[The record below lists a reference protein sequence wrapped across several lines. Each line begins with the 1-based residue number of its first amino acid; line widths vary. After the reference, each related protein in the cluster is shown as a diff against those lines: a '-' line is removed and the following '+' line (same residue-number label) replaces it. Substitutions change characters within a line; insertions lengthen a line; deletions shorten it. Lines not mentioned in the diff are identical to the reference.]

1 MQDPDRKPGLGPT
14 AWTGCNAMPVAA
26 RTMSAYRCAT
36 RGKARMRTQVGII
49 GAGPAGLLLARMLQ
63 QRGIES
69 VVLEAR
75 SRTHVEGRIR
85 AGLLE
90 QGSVETMT
98 EAGVAERLH
107 REGLVH
113 HGLRLRFGGAEHR
126 IALSRLT
133 GRVVTIYG
141 QQEAVKDMIAL
152 RLADGLPLLFEVA
165 EVAVHDVATARPR
178 ITFRHEG
185 REQAIDCD
193 VIAGCDGFHGIC
205 RAAIPPGEL
214 TVFDRPY
221 PFAWL
226 GILARA
232 PPMSEELIYARHARG
247 FALATMR
254 SASVSRL
261 YLQCAPEEDPAE
273 WSDDRIWSELAT
285 RLGARDG
292 ELQAGPILQR
302 GVTAMRSFVAETMRH
317 GRLFLAGDA
326 AHIVPPTGAKG
337 MNLAIAD
344 VRVLVRALEAF
355 FAGKGEALMDA
366 YSATC
371 LDRVWKV
378 QRFSWWMTQLL
389 HRYDGGDGF
398 EECVR
403 LAELDYL
410 AGSAAAQATL
420 AENYVGLPYAD

>member
-1 MQDPDRKPGLGPT
+1 
-14 AWTGCNAMPVAA
+14 
-26 RTMSAYRCAT
+26 
-36 RGKARMRTQVGII
+36 MRTQVGII

-75 SRTHVEGRIR
+75 SRSHVEGRIR

-90 QGSVETMT
+90 QGAVETLT
-98 EAGVAERLH
+98 EAGVAGRLH

-126 IALSRLT
+126 IALSQLT
-133 GRVVTIYG
+133 GRAVTIYG

-152 RLADGLPLLFEVA
+152 RLADGLPLLFEAA
-165 EVAVHDVATARPR
+165 EVAVHDLATARPR
-178 ITFRHEG
+178 ITFRHDG
-185 REQAIDCD
+185 RGHVLACD

-205 RAAIPPGEL
+205 REAIPPGGL
-214 TVFDRPY
+214 RVFDRPY

-232 PPMSEELIYARHARG
+232 RPMSEELIYARHARG

-254 SASVSRL
+254 SSSVSRL
-261 YLQCAPEEDPAE
+261 YLQCAPEEDPAAWPDE
-273 WSDDRIWSELAT
+273 RIWAELGA
-285 RLGARDG
+285 RLGASEG
-292 ELQAGPILQR
+292 ELETGPILQR
-302 GVTAMRSFVAETMRH
+302 GVTAMRSFVAEPMRH

-355 FAGKGEALMDA
+355 FAGKGEALTDS

-371 LDRVWKV
+371 LDRVWKA

-389 HRYDGGDGF
+389 HRYDDGDAF
-398 EECVR
+398 EERVR

-410 AGSAAAQATL
+410 VGSAAARTTL